1 MVDWWSE
8 TEIAMIESLGS
19 AGPTSPEELARRL
32 GISEGETIAFVCM
45 LAREKKI
52 SIRLVGAQDSPASGS
67 PRAPA
72 RQLAHA
78 GGH

>member
-8 TEIAMIESLGS
+8 TENAILESLGS
-19 AGPTSPEELARRL
+19 AGPMSPEALARRI
-32 GISEGETIAFVCM
+32 GISEGETTAFLCM

-52 SIRLVGAQDSPASGS
+52 SIQLVGVQDSPSDRC
-67 PRAPA
+67 PRAAA

-78 GGH
+78 GGC